1 MVFFTQR
8 KIPGLHKGST
18 KLRASCK
25 QREYMGF
32 QVTVVLGASGRIG
45 RLLRHCWSGEESR
58 TRIRWQSRRPLPA
71 LKTPREALQEACLA
85 DPSQHTVLDILAE
98 PQRLAELCRGADVVL
113 CLAGSLPGRGGD
125 LSDNSRLAIAAV
137 QAAARAAQA
146 PDAQAADGQAA
157 NGQAAGAPFSGTGF
171 LGKRSSPA
179 RVVLASSA
187 AVYGNQPGLLR
198 EEGPPQHPPM
208 NTSLQATMPST
219 MPTTGPT
226 TVPTCAPVSP
236 YGLAKREM
244 EHQALALG
252 HQLGVPVTALRI
264 GNIAGLDAILGG
276 WRPGFCLDQFADGRS
291 PRRSYIGP
299 LTLARLLAALVA
311 QKHLPPLLNLAQ
323 PGPLEMAALLRAA
336 RYPFC
341 WQPAPEGAIAEV
353 SLDLSRLRGIL
364 PDRDLQRL
372 ISEPADARQMLAE
385 WRQIEPVFSKNV
397 TGQMPAADLSD
408 PLHMSEHKE
417 RDS

>member
-146 PDAQAADGQAA
+146 PGLQGSDAQAPDAQAADRTENRVGKTALP
-157 NGQAAGAPFSGTGF
+157 NPIAAGDQEKPVPDAGHTTAPQNLGPLRLRPHRLFSSIRG
-171 LGKRSSPA
+171 PA
-179 RVVLASSA
+179 ERVSLQRGILRLAVLEEEK
-187 AVYGNQPGLLR
+187 LLR
-198 EEGPPQHPPM
+198 
-208 NTSLQATMPST
+208 T
-219 MPTTGPT
+219 
-226 TVPTCAPVSP
+226 
-236 YGLAKREM
+236 
-244 EHQALALG
+244 
-252 HQLGVPVTALRI
+252 
-264 GNIAGLDAILGG
+264 
-276 WRPGFCLDQFADGRS
+276 
-291 PRRSYIGP
+291 
-299 LTLARLLAALVA
+299 LTFALVA
-311 QKHLPPLLNLAQ
+311 GSALAVTPLSLGAQEAGEGVTEYAPGSTGRITAPLATIVDSAKQ
-323 PGPLEMAALLRAA
+323 QGEALRQTLRPLDEVDLEDHPIEARTGPDH
-336 RYPFC
+336 
-341 WQPAPEGAIAEV
+341 G
-353 SLDLSRLRGIL
+353 
-364 PDRDLQRL
+364 
-372 ISEPADARQMLAE
+372 
-385 WRQIEPVFSKNV
+385 
-397 TGQMPAADLSD
+397 
-408 PLHMSEHKE
+408 
-417 RDS
+417 